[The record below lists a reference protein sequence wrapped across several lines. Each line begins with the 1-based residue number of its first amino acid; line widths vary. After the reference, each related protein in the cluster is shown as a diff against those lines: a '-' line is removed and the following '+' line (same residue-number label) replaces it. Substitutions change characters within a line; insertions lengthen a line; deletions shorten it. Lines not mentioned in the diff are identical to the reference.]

1 MIRSSA
7 PAPLLD
13 VMPATKRAVET
24 PVAPEATLLLRSLLA
39 RLDADARLERP
50 RFLGVVSDVERQALR
65 QLLDHAERQS
75 RGSTE
80 DTAKPSPPKATPPVR
95 VSPGVELNT
104 AVLRLSESPAPDWR
118 LCLDFGTA
126 KSKAFAATT
135 DEQEPERL
143 ELPIGKA
150 DEDLD
155 QSVYAVSSSVW
166 IGDDG
171 RLFAGSAAVRSG
183 MEYSS
188 ATNRRRLD
196 SLKQEISQ
204 ASHDGSVDR
213 ILPPEVD
220 PTSTL
225 TFRDVLT
232 FYLAYLTDLATIEL
246 ERDARIG
253 TRYVQRRFTLPR
265 WADEQRQWAGD
276 LIGSSLVSGQLLAD
290 AFRGDWGK
298 GIPAGVIKHAV
309 ESAGDYKAQLEWL
322 LEPGMGAGMLEPLA
336 AASERLWNDSEARE
350 VMLVVDVGAG
360 TTDFSLFLARQ
371 SSDQEFH
378 RAWPIEPGSKALRQ
392 AGDTLDSLLLAE
404 IMRKANLGGDRGLLE
419 RVRAYLQLRNLRRL
433 KEALFE
439 TGAITIDN
447 LVNDATVTLA
457 RDEFLK
463 SEGVRNFE
471 TLISRTIQEFLDEV
485 HESWAKAEN
494 ITFVLTGGGC
504 KLPMVRSLVHKE
516 WKIGGT
522 TLRCRLAADV
532 PDRMAARYS
541 DEFIRDYPILAVA
554 MGGALP
560 MRLDERKSQKEWYG
574 GTKPPGQLE
583 SFPARGV

>member
-1 MIRSSA
+1 
-7 PAPLLD
+7 
-13 VMPATKRAVET
+13 MPTTNEPIET
-24 PVAPEATLLLRSLLA
+24 PVAPEATLLLKSLLA

-50 RFLGVVSDVERQALR
+50 RFLGVVSDAERQALR

-75 RGSTE
+75 RDSTE
-80 DTAKPSPPKATPPVR
+80 DTAKPSPPKVTPPVR

-183 MEYSS
+183 MEYDNSS

-204 ASHDGSVDR
+204 VSHDGSVSR

-232 FYLAYLTDLATIEL
+232 FYLAYLTDLATTEL
-246 ERDARIG
+246 EHDARIG
-253 TRYVQRRFTLPR
+253 TRYVQRRFTAPR

-276 LIGSSLVSGQLLAD
+276 LIGSSLANGQLLAD
-290 AFRGDWGK
+290 TFHGDWGK
-298 GIPAGVIKHAV
+298 GIPVDVIKHAV

-322 LEPGMGAGMLEPLA
+322 LEPGMKAGMLEPLA

-378 RAWPIEPGSKALRQ
+378 RAWPIEPGSKTIRQ

-419 RVRAYLQLRNLRRL
+419 RVRADLQLRNLRRL

-439 TGAITIDN
+439 TGEITVDN

-463 SEGVRNFE
+463 SEGVKNFE
-471 TLISRTIQEFLDEV
+471 TLISRTIQELLDEV
-485 HESWAKAEN
+485 HASWAKAEN

-504 KLPMVRSLVHKE
+504 KLPMVRSLVDKE

-522 TLRCRLAADV
+522 TLRCRLAVDV
-532 PDRMAARYS
+532 PDRMAASYS

-574 GTKPPGQLE
+574 GTKPPGPLE
-583 SFPARGV
+583 SFPARGA